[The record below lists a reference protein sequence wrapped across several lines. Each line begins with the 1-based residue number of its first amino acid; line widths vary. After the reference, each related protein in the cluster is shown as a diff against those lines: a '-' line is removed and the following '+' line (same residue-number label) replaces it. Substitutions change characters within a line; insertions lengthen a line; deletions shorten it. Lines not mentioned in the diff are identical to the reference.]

1 MIYCPTKYYKDFKN
15 YHEELK
21 LIRGELDDKQAK
33 ITLAKFLRQNL
44 GFTCELVSGF
54 RPAMYQEMMLK
65 AMFNRNFSMFVACRG
80 GSKSTV
86 AALACFLLPIFHQ
99 GTHILLA
106 APTFRTSR
114 HIFTNLEKIVKS
126 PEAQMLQEC
135 FSETASRLADLFE
148 WNINGGSIRAIPLNG
163 EKIRGFR
170 ANTLVLDEF
179 LLLSEDIVNN
189 VLMPFLI
196 APSDIKKRMEIV
208 EREDK
213 LVLEGKITNEQRTQF
228 PNSSRMI
235 ALTSASYTF
244 ENAYKVYSDW
254 HNKIM
259 SDEPIKDGKDGNYFV
274 CNISW
279 EALPQYMVEQSVIE
293 EAQNGG
299 IENAAFLREYG
310 ARFVDG
316 SDSYFSAK
324 KMHEQTIVDGQ
335 KPNVLI
341 QGNPSKKY
349 ILSIDPSWS
358 SSPSSDYFAMC
369 VGEIN
374 EEAESITIVHNYAVA
389 GSELKEHIK
398 YYFYLLNA
406 FNIEI
411 VVADNSDGNFIKA
424 ANESTLFQDNKLH
437 ISEFEYDGDL
447 INQDYSDMIRKAK
460 RDYSKMSNKIC
471 FKRAFSS
478 ETNRRMNEQLQFFI
492 NTKRVWFGSRITPN
506 EDEYDKAI
514 KLKIP
519 YDPTNKNG
527 DWQDDLISTQDS
539 LINEVKKQCSLIEVG
554 SSPLGKQTFDLPQSL
569 KRNRS
574 AGRARKDNYTTLLL
588 VCEGFRAYQDIM
600 KQPAQEA
607 VGLFMPRMVGRST
620 LG

>member
-1 MIYCPTKYYKDFKN
+1 MIYVPNKYYKEFKDYN
-15 YHEELK
+15 KELK
-21 LIRGELDDKQAK
+21 LLKGELDDKQAK

-44 GFTCELVSGF
+44 GFTCELISGF
-54 RPAMYQEMMLK
+54 RPAMYQEIILK
-65 AMFNRNFSMFVACRG
+65 AMFNRNFSMFVAARG
-80 GSKSTV
+80 AAKSTC
-86 AALACFLLPIFHQ
+86 AALACFLLPIFNKDIN
-99 GTHILLA
+99 ILLA
-106 APTFRTSR
+106 APTFRTAR
-114 HIFTNLEKIVKS
+114 HIFSTLEKIVKS
-126 PEAQMLQEC
+126 PEGQMLQEC
-135 FSETASRLADLFE
+135 FSETASRRADLFE

-170 ANTLVLDEF
+170 ANTLILDEF
-179 LLLSEDIVNN
+179 LLLSEDIVNT

-196 APSDIKKRMEIV
+196 APSDIKKRMDIV

-213 LVLEGKITNEQRTQF
+213 LVLEGKITNEQRTKF

-254 HNKIM
+254 YNKIV

-279 EALPQYMVEQSVIE
+279 EAIPSYMVEPSVIE
-293 EAQNGG
+293 EARAGG
-299 IENAAFLREYG
+299 EENAAFLREYG

-324 KMHEQTIVDGQ
+324 KMHEQTIIDGQ
-335 KPNVLI
+335 KPTVLI
-341 QGNPSKKY
+341 QGNPNKKY

-358 SSPSSDYFAMC
+358 SSPASDFFAMC

-374 EEAESITIVHNYAVA
+374 EETDSITVVHNYAVA

-398 YYFYLLNA
+398 YFYYLLKS
-406 FNIEI
+406 FNIEMI
-411 VVADNSDGNFIKA
+411 VADNSDGNFIKA
-424 ANESTLFQDNKLH
+424 ANESSLFQDANLN

-447 INQDYSDMIRKAK
+447 INQEFSDMLRKAK
-460 RDYSKMSNKIC
+460 KDYNKAGNKIC

-478 ETNRRMNEQLQFFI
+478 ETNRRMNEQLQLFI
-492 NTKRVWFGSRITPN
+492 NTKKIWFGSKLTPN
-506 EDEYDKAI
+506 DEEYEAAI
-514 KLKIP
+514 LKKIP
-519 YDPTNKNG
+519 YDPTKKGG
-527 DWQDDLISTQDS
+527 DWMDDLISTQDE
-539 LINEVKKQCSLIEVG
+539 LIYQVKKQCSLIEVG

-574 AGRARKDNYTTLLL
+574 ANRARKDNYTTLLL
-588 VCEGFRAYQDIM
+588 MSEGFLAYNAIM